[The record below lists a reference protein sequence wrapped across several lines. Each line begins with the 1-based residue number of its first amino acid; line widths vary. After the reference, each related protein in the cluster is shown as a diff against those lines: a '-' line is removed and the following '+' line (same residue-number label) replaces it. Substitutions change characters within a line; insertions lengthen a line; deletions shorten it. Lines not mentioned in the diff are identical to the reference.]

1 MNKYNRVL
9 TSSLMTKKGE
19 PLPQIPITT
28 LSEYEKIAKKNNKNS
43 GGICEIVGLDE
54 YQVKPYFDIDDKNGI
69 LEDGSIIYQIIDD
82 IMIIYNNAV
91 YKAYREA
98 RLVDGQMK
106 YSWRLYVKARISWK
120 NIPIVF
126 KAVIDKYNE
135 LYGKGFID
143 VSVYDRNKRLLTPLS
158 TMKRNE
164 KVPELKVLDCDIFDC
179 CATYIK
185 EDYEDLDIKFKDI
198 IDKKNIEPTIN
209 YNKVNINNEND
220 DNDDN
225 ILTDKD
231 KYNYE
236 FIIDILDNLN
246 VEKRCVNYDNWIDV
260 CFAII
265 GAAKR
270 CGLSK
275 RNCYALIH
283 HFSKKDKSYDEDK
296 VEEWMDINYKRQMTA
311 IKTYGFRQLIH
322 SYLKEDNP
330 EYYENKFHRDYDTI
344 KAKFEENIIKIL
356 DDVYFIELNYNRD
369 IHKPEC
375 YYIKKPSQ
383 LVHLYEDDDRFNYMH
398 YCKNGKGNTVSMLL
412 NIVNIRSKWWTDGN
426 KRKVD
431 RLIFQ
436 PFKLDATF
444 EKRYFNMF
452 QGFRIQRKDVYKNYD
467 EIELILNHIKNVI
480 CNRDQYSYDWF
491 LKYLSR
497 VLKGGRTNVMIM
509 IKGQE
514 GCGKNIILDMIAYGL
529 IGDEYAIATS
539 SPEKQLFNNFNSL
552 LQNRVFTIIN
562 EGTSGLRNCMDVIKD
577 IITADKVNIEKK
589 GIDVSTLTNY
599 NNFIGDTNN
608 FNILNITPTDRR
620 FVFFNCN
627 NENVGNEEYFTSL
640 CNDLKDDCILSSLY
654 HYLIEEINCPGDY
667 DFQLTR
673 PKTTIYKKLQQIN
686 LPNPITYLIS
696 IKDDKE
702 LLIYRK
708 YKGEIYTTIKCV
720 DLYVLYKEW
729 ATRFKYEPFTYQNF
743 ECKIIEDNKYGITKC
758 IDRTHSKVFKFNKI
772 IFEHNIA
779 IYNNFE
785 ELELIDDGDCEFI
798 DEE

>member
-9 TSSLMTKKGE
+9 ISAIQGTKPGE

-28 LSEYEKIAKKNNKNS
+28 LSEYEKIAKKMNKNC

-54 YQVKPYFDIDDKNGI
+54 YQVKPYFDIDDKEGV
-69 LEDGSIIYQIIDD
+69 LEDTFIIEKIIED
-82 IMIIYNNAV
+82 IKSIYNNTI
-91 YKAYREA
+91 YRAYREP
-98 RLVDGQMK
+98 RIEDGKMK
-106 YSWRLYVKARISWK
+106 YSLRCYIPARITAK
-120 NIPIVF
+120 NIPTVF
-126 KAVIDKYNE
+126 KDVFEKYNE

-143 VSVYDRNKRLLTPLS
+143 TSVYNTNKRLLTPLS
-158 TMKRNE
+158 NKKRNDI
-164 KVPELKVLDCDIFDC
+164 VPELKVIDCSWFDC

-185 EDYEDLDIKFKDI
+185 EEYEDLDIKFKDI
-198 IDKKNIEPTIN
+198 IDKKNTEPTIS
-209 YNKVNINNEND
+209 YKKIIDDDNE
-220 DNDDN
+220 NDDN

-231 KYNYE
+231 KYNYD
-236 FIIDILDNLN
+236 FILDIINNLN
-246 VEKRCVNYDNWIDV
+246 VEKRCVNYDNWINV

-265 GAAKR
+265 GASKR
-270 CGLSK
+270 CGLGKKS
-275 RNCYALIH
+275 CSDLIH
-283 HFSKKDKSYDEDK
+283 HFSKKDKSYDENK
-296 VEEWMDINYKRQMTA
+296 VEEWMDINYKRQMEA
-311 IKTYGFRQLIH
+311 KKTYGFRQLIH
-322 SYLKEDNP
+322 CYLKEDNP
-330 EYYENKFHRDYDTI
+330 EYYEIKFNKDYDTI
-344 KAKFEENIIKIL
+344 KSKFEEKIIKIL
-356 DDVYFIELNYNRD
+356 DDIFYIELNHNRD

-375 YYIKKPSQ
+375 YYIKKPNQ
-383 LVHLYEDDDRFNYMH
+383 LVHSYEDDGRFNYMH
-398 YCKNGKGNTVSMLL
+398 YCKDGKGNTISMLR
-412 NIVNIRSKWWTDGN
+412 NIVDIKSKWWKDDS

-436 PFKLDATF
+436 PFKLNTTF

-452 QGFRIQRKDVYKNYD
+452 QGFRIQHKDVYKNYD
-467 EIELILNHIKNVI
+467 DIELILNHIKNVI

-608 FNILNITPTDRR
+608 FNILNITSTDRR

-627 NENVGNEEYFTSL
+627 NEYVGNEEYFTSL
-640 CNDLKDDCILSSLY
+640 CNDLKDDCILSSFY

-673 PKTTIYKKLQQIN
+673 PKTSIYKKLQQIN
-686 LPNPITYLIS
+686 LPNPITYLMS

-702 LLIYRK
+702 ILNYRK
-708 YKGEIYTTIKCV
+708 YKGEIYTTIKCA

-758 IDRTHSKVFKFNKI
+758 IDRQNFKVFKINKVE
-772 IFEHNIA
+772 FEHNIA
-779 IYNNFE
+779 KYDK
-785 ELELIDDGDCEFI
+785 LEDLDIIDDDGEFI